1 MKYLKRVWFSYLTKE
16 RFSLMQG
23 LKNWWNS
30 VLAIEGAEWIIYP
43 SVLIVLVLTA
53 YYVVQ
58 AFRNMAIGGSAG
70 TEDHL
75 GKFRRMRDEG
85 MIAPEEYKKV
95 AGLVPLPELEKKDS
109 VVPVETSAEALSDAA
124 RAALM
129 KASGKNSEESTNVE
143 EDPES
148 DEDGESEES

>member
-1 MKYLKRVWFSYLTKE
+1 MSGFHLAKE
-16 RFSLMQG
+16 SFSLVQG
-23 LKNWWNS
+23 LKDWWNG

-58 AFRNMAIGGSAG
+58 AFRNMAIGGSGG

-75 GKFRRMRDEG
+75 GTFRRMRDEG
-85 MIAPEEYKKV
+85 MIAPDEYKKV
-95 AGLVPLPELEKKDS
+95 AGLVPLPELEKKDTA
-109 VVPVETSAEALSDAA
+109 VVPPETKADALSDAA

-129 KASGKNSEESTNVE
+129 KAAARNSDEPTNIE
-143 EDPES
+143 EDSES
-148 DEDGESEES
+148 NMDGESEES

>member
-1 MKYLKRVWFSYLTKE
+1 
-16 RFSLMQG
+16 MQG
-23 LKNWWNS
+23 LKDWWNS

-53 YYVVQ
+53 YYAVQ
-58 AFRNMAIGGSAG
+58 AVRNMAIGGSAG

-75 GKFRRMRDEG
+75 GTFRRMRDEG

-95 AGLVPLPELEKKDS
+95 AGLVPLPELEKKDTA
-109 VVPVETSAEALSDAA
+109 VVPAETKADALSDAA

-129 KASGKNSEESTNVE
+129 KAAAKNSEESTNVE
-143 EDPES
+143 EDSES